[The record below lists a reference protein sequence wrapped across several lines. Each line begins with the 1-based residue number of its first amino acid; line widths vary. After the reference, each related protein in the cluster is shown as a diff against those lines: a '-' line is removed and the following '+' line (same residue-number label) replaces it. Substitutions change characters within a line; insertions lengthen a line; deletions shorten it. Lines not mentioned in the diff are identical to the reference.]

1 MFFKLNIISLLA
13 FTSVALAAP
22 SQLQDRAVAPPSGFN
37 ITSLG
42 VNGSGCPPGS
52 TIYTLSA
59 DKSAVTVL
67 FSQFYAEAGPGISIS
82 ANRKNCA
89 LTFGVKVP
97 PGFTFGVANVDYRGY
112 YQLDSKVTASQQS
125 IYYFQGQVK
134 QGASYTYRD
143 TFDLASTVL
152 APCGASTVLN
162 VNAEVRVNNQ
172 NNTKGSGYLANDSVG
187 ALRSPPLVAT
197 SNFPLQI
204 DTTLKQIFNFQ
215 WQTCNVLT
223 RRVTSRL
230 GTMLFDFGFISLL
243 AFVSVAFAAPNR
255 ALQRRAVAPPSEFS
269 ITSFGI
275 NGSGCP
281 AGSTIYTL
289 SGDKKSFTVVFSQLY
304 AEAGPGISASSNRK
318 NCALSFGLKVPP
330 GFTFG
335 IADVSYRGWYQL
347 DSKVTASQKSVYYFQ
362 GQVEQATAQTSLVG
376 PVAGASYSY
385 SDSFDLVSTVT
396 APCGSSTLLNINADV
411 RVNNANN
418 TKGYGYLAN
427 DFVKTTFTQT
437 FNFQWQK
444 C

>member
-1 MFFKLNIISLLA
+1 MFFKFNIISLLA
-13 FTSVALAAP
+13 FISVALAAP

-152 APCGASTVLN
+152 GPCGASTVLN

-172 NNTKGSGYLANDSVG
+172 NNAKGSGYLANDS
-187 ALRSPPLVAT
+187 
-197 SNFPLQI
+197 I

-215 WQTCNVLT
+215 WQTCN
-223 RRVTSRL
+223 
-230 GTMLFDFGFISLL
+230 
-243 AFVSVAFAAPNR
+243 
-255 ALQRRAVAPPSEFS
+255 
-269 ITSFGI
+269 TSFGI

-281 AGSTIYTL
+281 SGSTIYTL
-289 SGDKKSFTVVFSQLY
+289 SGDKKSFSVVFSQLY
-304 AEAGPGISASSNRK
+304 AEAGPGISASANRR

-335 IADVSYRGWYQL
+335 IADVSYRGYYQL

-362 GQVEQATAQTSLVG
+362 GQIEQATAQTNLVG